1 MREKRGDTI
10 VELGISKKIVKK
22 KNQKKYCK
30 E

>member
-1 MREKRGDTI
+1 MRKKRGDTI

-22 KNQKKYCK
+22 KKLEYCK